1 MFLPNRP
8 AEFNVSSKQ
17 TEANSSAARNLTNFA
32 PLNRRDDLCLA
43 SFFSGNIYIH
53 NQQIFKV
60 TFMNMSTGAVYIVL
74 RIILPTRQCNNLIFT
89 GHGSSRN
96 NIPFLCRVLHQPRAQ
111 KIFIKGLF
119 ECTCQEFNSIQ
130 LAKVFLKTAFKI

>member
-96 NIPFLCRVLHQPRAQ
+96 NIPFLVGFY
-111 KIFIKGLF
+111 IN
-119 ECTCQEFNSIQ
+119 QEYRKYLSKDCLNVHGKNSIQ
-130 LAKVFLKTAFKI
+130 SSWLRFF